1 MRLSRVAEGFTAF
14 IFFFFFFLS
23 ILLERRFLPRRR
35 LVHFMS
41 LSRFFSFHQRMRAGR
56 WVLALSMVAAGCG
69 PVAVTASAP
78 LPPLP
83 PPSEPMNW
91 VAPAVVRAAALRKGA
106 VYRPAP
112 EVAPELAQVVFFRR
126 ATTSPSEGAA
136 HVYVDG
142 EFHAAL
148 MPNGFTRL
156 CVAPG
161 AHSLEAYIDDAPLYA
176 GKSQPK
182 TPAVLKGGQTV
193 FVAVSEMGEGAPLP
207 YGRVAAERAL
217 KGAREQRQVISR
229 AVRVQPC
236 REPSE
241 QARRA

>member
-1 MRLSRVAEGFTAF
+1 
-14 IFFFFFFLS
+14 
-23 ILLERRFLPRRR
+23 
-35 LVHFMS
+35 
-41 LSRFFSFHQRMRAGR
+41 MRAGR
-56 WVLALSMVAAGCG
+56 WVLALSMLASGCG
-69 PVAVTASAP
+69 PVAVTGSTP

-91 VAPAVVRAAALRKGA
+91 VAPAAVPAAAARRGG
-106 VYRPAP
+106 VYRTAPA
-112 EVAPELAQVVFFRR
+112 VAPELAQVVFFRS
-126 ATTSPSEGAA
+126 ATSAPSAGAA

-182 TPAVLKGGQTV
+182 TPAVLEGGRTV
-193 FVAVSEMGEGAPLP
+193 FVAVSEMGEGAPVP
-207 YGRVAAERAL
+207 HGKREAERML
-217 KGAREQRQVISR
+217 KGAREQRQIVSR
-229 AVRVQPC
+229 AVGVQPC
-236 REPSE
+236 REPS
-241 QARRA
+241 QQVARRA

>member
-1 MRLSRVAEGFTAF
+1 
-14 IFFFFFFLS
+14 
-23 ILLERRFLPRRR
+23 
-35 LVHFMS
+35 MS
-41 LSRFFSFHQRMRAGR
+41 LSRFFSFHQRMRPGR
-56 WVLALSMVAAGCG
+56 WVLSLSMVAAGCG

-83 PPSEPMNW
+83 PPSEPMLMA
-91 VAPAVVRAAALRKGA
+91 APAAVRAPASRKGA

-112 EVAPELAQVVFFRR
+112 AVVPELAQVVFFRS
-126 ATTSPSEGAA
+126 ATASPSTGPA

-182 TPAVLKGGQTV
+182 TQAVLEGGRTV
-193 FVAVSEMGEGAPLP
+193 FVAVSEMGEGAPVP
-207 YGRVAAERAL
+207 HGKREAERML
-217 KGAREQRQVISR
+217 KGAREQRHVISR

>member
-1 MRLSRVAEGFTAF
+1 
-14 IFFFFFFLS
+14 
-23 ILLERRFLPRRR
+23 
-35 LVHFMS
+35 MS
-41 LSRFFSFHQRMRAGR
+41 LSSFFSFHPRLRAGR
-56 WVLALSMVAAGCG
+56 WLLAASTLVAGCG
-69 PVAVTASAP
+69 PVAVTPYVP
-78 LPPLP
+78 LPPMP
-83 PPSEPMNW
+83 PPSEPMNMAVP
-91 VAPAVVRAAALRKGA
+91 VAVSATSSRKGA

-112 EVAPELAQVVFFRR
+112 AVVPELAQVVFFRR
-126 ATTSPSEGAA
+126 ATTTPSTGAA

-182 TPAVLKGGQTV
+182 TQAVLEGGQTV
-193 FVAVSEMGEGAPLP
+193 FVAVSEMGEGAPVP
-207 YGRVAAERAL
+207 HGRVAAERLL

-236 REPSE
+236 RAPS
-241 QARRA
+241 QPARRA

>member
-1 MRLSRVAEGFTAF
+1 
-14 IFFFFFFLS
+14 
-23 ILLERRFLPRRR
+23 
-35 LVHFMS
+35 
-41 LSRFFSFHQRMRAGR
+41 
-56 WVLALSMVAAGCG
+56 
-69 PVAVTASAP
+69 
-78 LPPLP
+78 
-83 PPSEPMNW
+83 MNW
-91 VAPAVVRAAALRKGA
+91 VAPAAVPAAVSRRGG
-106 VYRPAP
+106 VYRTAPA
-112 EVAPELAQVVFFRR
+112 VAPEQAQVVFFRS
-126 ATTSPSEGAA
+126 ATSAPSAGAA

-182 TPAVLKGGQTV
+182 TPAVLEGGRTV
-193 FVAVSEMGEGAPLP
+193 FVAVSEMGEGAPVP
-207 YGRVAAERAL
+207 HGKREAERML

-229 AVRVQPC
+229 ADRVQPC

-241 QARRA
+241 QPRRA

>member
-1 MRLSRVAEGFTAF
+1 MF
-14 IFFFFFFLS
+14 
-23 ILLERRFLPRRR
+23 
-35 LVHFMS
+35 
-41 LSRFFSFHQRMRAGR
+41 LSRFFSFHQRFQPGR
-56 WVLALSMVAAGCG
+56 WVLALSVVAAGCG
-69 PVAVTASAP
+69 PVAVSSSVP

-83 PPSEPMNW
+83 PPSEPMR
-91 VAPAVVRAAALRKGA
+91 VVAAPAALSSAAASRRGG
-106 VYRPAP
+106 VYRAVPA
-112 EVAPELAQVVFFRR
+112 VAPELAQVVFFRS
-126 ATTSPSEGAA
+126 ATSTPSAGAA

-161 AHSLEAYIDDAPLYA
+161 VHSLEAYIDDAPLYA

-182 TPAVLKGGQTV
+182 TPAVLEGGRTV
-193 FVAVSEMGEGAPLP
+193 FVAVSEMGEGAPVP
-207 YGRVAAERAL
+207 HGKREAERML

-236 REPSE
+236 REPS
-241 QARRA
+241 QQPRRA

>member
-1 MRLSRVAEGFTAF
+1 
-14 IFFFFFFLS
+14 
-23 ILLERRFLPRRR
+23 
-35 LVHFMS
+35 MS
-41 LSRFFSFHQRMRAGR
+41 LSRFISFPPPLCAGR
-56 WVLALSMVAAGCG
+56 WVLAATMGVAGCG
-69 PVAVTASAP
+69 PVAVTPSVP

-83 PPSEPMNW
+83 PPSEPMHM
-91 VAPAVVRAAALRKGA
+91 VAPVAVSSAAVARKGG
-106 VYRPAP
+106 VYRTTPP
-112 EVAPELAQVVFFRR
+112 VAPELAQVVFFRP
-126 ATTSPSEGAA
+126 ATSTPSAGAA

-182 TPAVLKGGQTV
+182 TQAVLEGGQTV
-193 FVAVSEMGEGAPLP
+193 FVSVSEMGEGAPVP
-207 YGRVAAERAL
+207 HGKRTAERML
-217 KGAREQRQVISR
+217 KGAREQRQLISR
-229 AVRVQPC
+229 ATRVQPC

-241 QARRA
+241 PARRA